1 MPKIYSEAL
10 DRHIETDRIIGQ
22 INGSQPGPT
31 IIFIGGIHGNEPS
44 GVFAI
49 HQVFQELEHKKH
61 LIKGNIYGLA
71 GHLWALERGERY
83 HKRDLNRLWTSARM
97 MRLNAGKMVAEN
109 EDEAQQIELY
119 DTIKLILDKENGPF
133 YFMDLHTTSS
143 KTMPFLTVNDSLLN
157 RKFVKNYPV
166 PIILGIEE
174 YLDGPLLSYI
184 NEIGYVA
191 FGFESGQH
199 NELASIENHVAFI
212 YYSLALTGSIEK
224 DKIDTKSWYNL
235 LLNRTKNIRS
245 IYEIYF
251 RHAIIE
257 GDEFIMEPNFDN
269 FQKVVKS
276 QKIAN
281 SNGKS
286 LYAKKN
292 GRIFMPLY
300 QSKGDDGFFAI
311 RRIRKVYLML
321 STIFRKLHLD
331 IILPLLPGVKW
342 ASDKHDVLLVDRRT
356 AWFLAKKIFHLMGYR
371 SKTIDA
377 NYYTMKN
384 REASSRTQDYR
395 GTPWLK

>member
-10 DRHIETDRIIGQ
+10 DRHIETDRIIGH
-22 INGSQPGPT
+22 IKGSQPGPT
-31 IIFIGGIHGNEPS
+31 LIFVGGIHGNEPS

-49 HQVFQELEHKKH
+49 HQVFQELEENKT
-61 LIKGNIYGLA
+61 IINGSIYGLA
-71 GHLWALERGERY
+71 GNLWALERGERY
-83 HKRDLNRLWTSARM
+83 HKKDLNRLWTSARM
-97 MRLNAGKMVAEN
+97 KRLNADKMEAEN
-109 EDEAQQIELY
+109 EDEAQQIELFK
-119 DTIKLILDKENGPF
+119 IIQLILDKEKGPF

-199 NELASIENHVAFI
+199 TEMASIENHVAFI
-212 YYSLALTGSIEK
+212 YYSLTLAGSIEK
-224 DKIDTKSWYNL
+224 EKTDTKRYYNL
-235 LLNRTKNIRS
+235 LLKRTRNIRS

-251 RHAIIE
+251 RHAINE

-269 FQKVVKS
+269 FQRVTKR
-276 QKIAN
+276 QKIAT

-286 LYAKKN
+286 LYAKKK

-300 QSKGDDGFFAI
+300 QAKGDDGFFAI
-311 RRIRKVYLML
+311 RRIRSVYLVL
-321 STIFRKLHLD
+321 STIFRKLHID
-331 IILPLLPGVKW
+331 VILPLLPGVKW
-342 ASDKHDVLLVDRRT
+342 ASDKHDILLVDRRT
-356 AWFLAKKIFHLMGYR
+356 ARFFAKKIFHLMGYR

-377 NYYTMKN
+377 NYLTMKN
-384 REASSRTQDYR
+384 REAVSRTKDYR
-395 GTPWLK
+395 NASWF